1 MWPARARAPRDSPPC
16 CRVSGATAS
25 LQSIWPPT
33 FPTTRCMPTGSA
45 CSRTMRT
52 TSWSS
57 RARPCSTVSP
67 LPRTPRSCAGWSG
80 SSTPRCAMRWSSGT
94 WPMQA
99 QQSTRNKGVTMVMRA
114 AQIHEDLTLG
124 VDSVDMPSPGRGEVL
139 VRIHAA
145 GVCGTDLHILD
156 GMIKPDPYPMTVG
169 HEAAGG
175 VEAIGEGVVMTVGT
189 RVPVYNKLLCG
200 GEPGQLGFNRD
211 GGDADYVVVPER
223 NAVAIPDGVDMAT
236 AAVLTCAGMTAVHA
250 TKLSGLRIG
259 DTAVVNGIG
268 GVGIL
273 VVQAARRA
281 GARVIAVADTPEKMA
296 LAQAHGATGGVG
308 LTGADGY
315 ASVPEQVR
323 GLSDGRGADVFFELV
338 GTTASM
344 TAGVRTLTKG
354 GRFVSTGYTDQVL
367 TIHPI
372 EFILSETSL
381 VSTVA
386 ATLPDLEDAL
396 RLAAGGAMGGPIAG
410 PSPPQGISD
419 ALTALR
425 QRAVL
430 GRQIL
435 ELVGSD

>member
-1 MWPARARAPRDSPPC
+1 
-16 CRVSGATAS
+16 
-25 LQSIWPPT
+25 
-33 FPTTRCMPTGSA
+33 
-45 CSRTMRT
+45 
-52 TSWSS
+52 
-57 RARPCSTVSP
+57 
-67 LPRTPRSCAGWSG
+67 
-80 SSTPRCAMRWSSGT
+80 
-94 WPMQA
+94 
-99 QQSTRNKGVTMVMRA
+99 MVMRA

-124 VDSVDMPSPGRGEVL
+124 VDSVDTPSPGRGEVL

-169 HEAAGG
+169 HEAAG
-175 VEAIGEGVVMTVGT
+175 VIEAIGDGVRLTVGT
-189 RVPVYNKLLCG
+189 RVAVYNKLFCGACAQCLVGRHNLCDR
-200 GEPGQLGFNRD
+200 EPGQLGFNRD

-223 NAVAIPDGVDMAT
+223 NLVAVPDGVDLAT

-273 VVQAARRA
+273 MVQAARRA
-281 GARVIAVADTPEKMA
+281 GGRVIAVADTAEKMA
-296 LAQAHGATGGVG
+296 LAKAHGAAVGVV
-308 LTGADGY
+308 LTAADGFE
-315 ASVPEQVR
+315 SLPDQVR
-323 GLSDGRGADVFFELV
+323 ELSGGRGADVFFELV
-338 GTTASM
+338 GTSASM
-344 TAGVRTLTKG
+344 TAGVRCLAKG
-354 GRFVSTGYTDQVL
+354 GRFVSTGYTDQML

-372 EFILSETSL
+372 EFILSEISL

-396 RLAAGGAMGGPIAG
+396 RLAAEGAMVVPIAG
-410 PSPPQGISD
+410 RYPLEGISD

-430 GRQIL
+430 GRQVL
-435 ELVGSD
+435 ELVGSA